1 MDDEEMQED
10 LTKIQQ
16 WIEKNI
22 KSENHQ
28 KKMLTENFPPLKTE
42 KTLNQNQRRNKNK
55 HNLNE
60 LFFKDAVVFVP
71 NEKIKK
77 WDSNHEEI
85 FAKKKE
91 LSELQK
97 IKNLSKMFPY
107 FLVHKLDFI
116 LKELDDDYD
125 VTLRFLKE
133 EYSDFYR

>member
-55 HNLNE
+55 KNYALYGLHSENQKKTVASVCLRSNKTKE
-60 LFFKDAVVFVP
+60 TFRFVWSAFR
-71 NEKIKK
+71 K
-77 WDSNHEEI
+77 
-85 FAKKKE
+85 
-91 LSELQK
+91 
-97 IKNLSKMFPY
+97 
-107 FLVHKLDFI
+107 
-116 LKELDDDYD
+116 
-125 VTLRFLKE
+125 
-133 EYSDFYR
+133 